1 MKYLCTVFLDEKN
14 LEALTKEELQTLDN
28 ESVAYDETLRR
39 NGQLVAAQAL
49 QRVRT
54 AATVR
59 LKNGKPF
66 ITDGPFAETREQI
79 GGFLLVEVKDRDE
92 ALQIAA
98 KVPVLRLGAIEVR
111 PIQELTASVS
121 HRSKVKQL

>member
-54 AATVR
+54 AATVQ

-121 HRSKVKQL
+121 HRSNVKQL